1 MNDPFVHKP
10 VSGSAQD
17 ETCPQDSTAE
27 QNNTA
32 AQSNTTVQ
40 DTTATQNITVAR
52 NNAIRQSTS
61 VTQSVSDSSKSTAA
75 KFPNNRSFCGDVL
88 NTAGSIFFAA
98 LMGFFPL
105 FCGGSYNIILDS
117 KYAAF
122 ETITI
127 FSAVFFV
134 FFCLLKNVSIRRS
147 KPSITLTDRTKA
159 SFKSAVL
166 TLVKT
171 ADVTVILLICFC
183 LLTLL
188 SAVLSPYAPA
198 LNSSGQSA
206 VIFGSGR
213 YDGLYVLALYGAV
226 FALSYFFVKFDY
238 KCVLLV
244 GAVTLIM
251 SIIGILQL
259 FGINA
264 FGLYPADIYTGY
276 YAEFIS
282 TMGNIDF
289 MSALMSMFLPL
300 VFGCFLSADGSR
312 KSEAFLLICFFV
324 GGFCL
329 IKTDVQSGM
338 IALLVT
344 AALTLPLSLKSKR
357 SLAKALVF
365 LQTSTVLIWLCNCF
379 DLSKGE
385 GTTVVQFCINAK
397 LTIAAAVV
405 IFLLLA
411 LLILQRKKGLSK
423 KVLSKLPCALFIFE
437 GAALLLLAAYM
448 YFLFTPADKDN
459 ALNQL
464 YALLHG
470 SLSQSSGSG
479 RGGIWKYSFLMGLE
493 RPVLG
498 HGQGCYK
505 LAMDDFSARVGYTY
519 YTSRNA
525 SLDAAHNEF
534 LQLFCTGG
542 ILGLLSYAG
551 ALASLIARS
560 IKRRFSGKYTVCLL
574 SAVVGYLVQSFF
586 TFSIVEVAPVFFML
600 CGILLHN
607 VRDAGK
613 VSSPEKKFLQKSEQF
628 RQESVTGKIF
638 FDRAKKP
645 YSENNNC

>member
-1 MNDPFVHKP
+1 MNDPFVHKS
-10 VSGSAQD
+10 VSGPAQD
-17 ETCPQDSTAE
+17 ETCPQDSTAAQNNTAE

-52 NNAIRQSTS
+52 KNAIRQSTS

-75 KFPNNRSFCGDVL
+75 KSPNNRSFYGDVL

-98 LMGFFPL
+98 MAGFFPL

-127 FSAVFFV
+127 FSAVFFA
-134 FFCLLKNVSIRRS
+134 FFFLLKNVSLRRS
-147 KPSITLTDRTKA
+147 KPSITLTDRTKV

-188 SAVLSPYAPA
+188 SAVLSPYASS
-198 LNSSGQSA
+198 LNSAGKSA

-357 SLAKALVF
+357 SLAKVLVF
-365 LQTSTVLIWLCNCF
+365 LQTSTALIWLCNCF
-379 DLSKGE
+379 NLSKGE

-397 LTIAAAVV
+397 LTIAAAAV

-448 YFLFTPADKDN
+448 YFLFTPSDKDN

-607 VRDAGK
+607 VRDAEK
-613 VSSPEKKFLQKSEQF
+613 VSSPEK
-628 RQESVTGKIF
+628 
-638 FDRAKKP
+638 
-645 YSENNNC
+645 

>member
-1 MNDPFVHKP
+1 MNDPFVHKS
-10 VSGSAQD
+10 VSESAQD
-17 ETCPQDSTAE
+17 ETAPQNKIISQDNAAAQNNASPQDNTPL
-27 QNNTA
+27 QNNAVLKNTSGDSGDTA
-32 AQSNTTVQ
+32 VETR
-40 DTTATQNITVAR
+40 D
-52 NNAIRQSTS
+52 
-61 VTQSVSDSSKSTAA
+61 
-75 KFPNNRSFCGDVL
+75 NRFFYGDVL

-98 LMGFFPL
+98 MAGFFPL
-105 FCGGSYNIILDS
+105 FCGGSYNIILAS
-117 KYAAF
+117 KYSAF

-134 FFCLLKNVSIRRS
+134 FFCVLKRIMLRSSKAS
-147 KPSITLTDRTKA
+147 KPLTDQPEKPLGSAFLKA
-159 SFKSAVL
+159 VKSSDI
-166 TLVKT
+166 T
-171 ADVTVILLICFC
+171 TVLLICFC

-188 SAVLSPYAPA
+188 SAVLSPYASA
-198 LNSSGQSA
+198 LNSAGKSA

-226 FALSYFFVKFDY
+226 FALSYFFVKFDF

-251 SIIGILQL
+251 SVIGIFQL

-264 FGLYPADIYTGY
+264 FGLYPADIYNGY

-300 VFGCFLSADGSR
+300 IFGCFLSVDGSR
-312 KSEAFLLICFFV
+312 KSEAFLLLCFFV

-338 IALLVT
+338 IALFVT
-344 AALTLPLSLKSKR
+344 AAMTLPLSLKSKR

-365 LQTSTVLIWLCNCF
+365 LQTSAALIWLCDCF
-379 DLSKGE
+379 NLSKGE
-385 GTTVVQFCINAK
+385 GTTVVDFRINAR
-397 LTIAAAVV
+397 LTIAAVAV
-405 IFLLLA
+405 IA
-411 LLILQRKKGLSK
+411 LLFALILLQRKKGLSK
-423 KVLSKLPCALFIFE
+423 KFISKLPRAVLIFE
-437 GAALLLLAAYM
+437 GAALLLFAAYM
-448 YFLFTPADKDN
+448 YFFFTPADTDN

-498 HGQGCYK
+498 YGQGCYK
-505 LAMDDFSARVGYTY
+505 LAMDDFSAKVGYTY

-542 ILGLLSYAG
+542 ILGLLSYVG
-551 ALASLIARS
+551 FFVSLIAKS
-560 IKRRFSGKYTVCLL
+560 IKRRFCGKYTLCLL
-574 SAVVGYLVQSFF
+574 SAAVGYLVQSFF
-586 TFSIVEVAPVFFML
+586 TFSIVEVAPIFFML
-600 CGILLHN
+600 CGILLRN
-607 VRDAGK
+607 VRDAEK
-613 VSSPEKKFLQKSEQF
+613 ISSSDK
-628 RQESVTGKIF
+628 
-638 FDRAKKP
+638 
-645 YSENNNC
+645 

>member
-1 MNDPFVHKP
+1 MNDPFVHKS
-10 VSGSAQD
+10 VSGPAQD
-17 ETCPQDSTAE
+17 ETCPQDSTAAQNNTAE

-61 VTQSVSDSSKSTAA
+61 VTQSVSDSSNSTAA
-75 KFPNNRSFCGDVL
+75 KSPNNRSFYGDVL

-98 LMGFFPL
+98 MAGFFPL

-127 FSAVFFV
+127 FSAVFFA

-171 ADVTVILLICFC
+171 ADVTIILLICFC

-188 SAVLSPYAPA
+188 SAVLSPYASS
-198 LNSSGQSA
+198 LNSAGKSA

-244 GAVTLIM
+244 GAITLIM

-300 VFGCFLSADGSR
+300 VFGCFLSVDGSR
-312 KSEAFLLICFFV
+312 KSEAFLLLCFFV

-344 AALTLPLSLKSKR
+344 AALTIPLSLKSKR

-365 LQTSTVLIWLCNCF
+365 LQTSTALIWLCNCF

-397 LTIAAAVV
+397 LTIAAAAV

-551 ALASLIARS
+551 AFASLIARS
-560 IKRRFSGKYTVCLL
+560 IKRRFGGKYTVCLL
-574 SAVVGYLVQSFF
+574 SAVVGYLVQSLF

-607 VRDAGK
+607 VRDAEK
-613 VSSPEKKFLQKSEQF
+613 VSSPEK
-628 RQESVTGKIF
+628 
-638 FDRAKKP
+638 
-645 YSENNNC
+645 

>member
-1 MNDPFVHKP
+1 MNDPFVHKS
-10 VSGSAQD
+10 VSGPAQD
-17 ETCPQDSTAE
+17 ETCPQDSTAAQNNTAE

-61 VTQSVSDSSKSTAA
+61 VTQSVSDSSNSTAA
-75 KFPNNRSFCGDVL
+75 KSPNNRSFYGDVL

-98 LMGFFPL
+98 MAGFFPL

-134 FFCLLKNVSIRRS
+134 FFCLLKNVSLRRS
-147 KPSITLTDRTKA
+147 KPSIALTDRTKA

-188 SAVLSPYAPA
+188 SAVLSPYASS
-198 LNSSGQSA
+198 LNSAGKSA

-226 FALSYFFVKFDY
+226 FALSYFFAKFDY

-312 KSEAFLLICFFV
+312 KSEAFLLFCFFV

-344 AALTLPLSLKSKR
+344 AALTIPLSLKSKR

-365 LQTSTVLIWLCNCF
+365 LQTSTALIWLCNCF
-379 DLSKGE
+379 NLSKGE
-385 GTTVVQFCINAK
+385 GTTVVQFCINTK
-397 LTIAAAVV
+397 LTIAAAAV

-448 YFLFTPADKDN
+448 YFLFTPSDKDN

-551 ALASLIARS
+551 VLASLIARS

-613 VSSPEKKFLQKSEQF
+613 VSSPEK
-628 RQESVTGKIF
+628 
-638 FDRAKKP
+638 
-645 YSENNNC
+645 

>member
-1 MNDPFVHKP
+1 MSNPFVHKP
-10 VSGSAQD
+10 VSESASDKTGRQD
-17 ETCPQDSTAE
+17 GTAPQPDCTG
-27 QNNTA
+27 
-32 AQSNTTVQ
+32 
-40 DTTATQNITVAR
+40 
-52 NNAIRQSTS
+52 
-61 VTQSVSDSSKSTAA
+61 SKSTAVGSRG
-75 KFPNNRSFCGDVL
+75 NRSFYSDVL
-88 NTAGSIFFAA
+88 SLAGSIFFAA
-98 LMGFFPL
+98 MAGFFPL
-105 FCGGSYNIILDS
+105 FCGGSYNIILAS
-117 KYAAF
+117 KYSAF
-122 ETITI
+122 EAITL

-134 FFCLLKNVSIRRS
+134 FFCLFKKVTLRS
-147 KPSITLTDRTKA
+147 SKSSRLPTARPEVP
-159 SFKSAVL
+159 FKSAVIRA
-166 TLVKT
+166 VKK
-171 ADVTVILLICFC
+171 ADITGILLICFC
-183 LLTLL
+183 IFTLL
-188 SAVLSPYAPA
+188 SSLLSPYASA

-213 YDGLYVLALYGAV
+213 YDGLYVFALYGVV
-226 FALSYFFVKFDY
+226 FVLSYFFVKFDLR
-238 KCVLLV
+238 CVLLV

-251 SIIGILQL
+251 SVIGIFQL

-264 FGLYPADIYTGY
+264 FGLYPADIYDGY

-289 MSALMSMFLPL
+289 MSALMSLFLPL
-300 VFGCFLSADGSR
+300 IFGCFLSVDSDG
-312 KSEAFLLICFFV
+312 KSEAFLLLCFFV

-338 IALLVT
+338 IALFVT
-344 AALTLPLSLKSKR
+344 AALTLPLSLKTKR
-357 SLAKALVF
+357 SPAKAIIF
-365 LQTSTVLIWLCNCF
+365 LQTSAVLIWLCGCF

-385 GTTVVQFCINAK
+385 GTTVVEFRINPT
-397 LTIAAAVV
+397 LTAAAVTA
-405 IFLLLA
+405 IA
-411 LLILQRKKGLSK
+411 LLFALFLLQRKKGLSK
-423 KVLSKLPCALFIFE
+423 KMLSRLPAAMLIFE
-437 GAALLLLAAYM
+437 GAALLLFASYM

-505 LAMDDFSARVGYTY
+505 LAMDEFSARVGYTY

-551 ALASLIARS
+551 AFASLIARS
-560 IKRRFSGKYTVCLL
+560 IKGRFCGKYTVALL

-600 CGILLHN
+600 CGILLRN
-607 VRDAGK
+607 VRDAEK
-613 VSSPEKKFLQKSEQF
+613 VSSPEK
-628 RQESVTGKIF
+628 
-638 FDRAKKP
+638 
-645 YSENNNC
+645 

>member
-1 MNDPFVHKP
+1 MNDPFVHKS
-10 VSGSAQD
+10 VSGPAQD
-17 ETCPQDSTAE
+17 ETCPQDSTAAQNNTAE

-52 NNAIRQSTS
+52 NNAIRQGTS

-75 KFPNNRSFCGDVL
+75 KSPNNRSFYGDVL

-98 LMGFFPL
+98 MAGFFPL

-127 FSAVFFV
+127 FSAVFFA

-171 ADVTVILLICFC
+171 ADVTVILLIFFC

-188 SAVLSPYAPA
+188 SAVLSPYASS
-198 LNSSGQSA
+198 LNSAGKSA

-226 FALSYFFVKFDY
+226 FALSYFFVRFDY

-300 VFGCFLSADGSR
+300 VFGCFLSVDGSR

-365 LQTSTVLIWLCNCF
+365 LQMSTALIWLCNCF

-448 YFLFTPADKDN
+448 YFLFTPADRDN

-505 LAMDDFSARVGYTY
+505 LAMDNFSARVGYTY

-551 ALASLIARS
+551 AFASLIARS

-607 VRDAGK
+607 VRDAEK
-613 VSSPEKKFLQKSEQF
+613 VSSPEK
-628 RQESVTGKIF
+628 
-638 FDRAKKP
+638 
-645 YSENNNC
+645 

>member
-1 MNDPFVHKP
+1 MNDPFVHKS

-27 QNNTA
+27 QNTTV

-52 NNAIRQSTS
+52 NNAIRQGTS
-61 VTQSVSDSSKSTAA
+61 VTQSVSDSSKGTAA
-75 KFPNNRSFCGDVL
+75 KFPNNRSFYGDVL

-98 LMGFFPL
+98 MAGFFPL

-147 KPSITLTDRTKA
+147 KPSIALTNRTKA

-188 SAVLSPYAPA
+188 SAVLSPYASS
-198 LNSSGQSA
+198 LNSAGKSA

-244 GAVTLIM
+244 GAITLIM

-282 TMGNIDF
+282 TIGNIDF

-300 VFGCFLSADGSR
+300 VFGCFLSVDGSR
-312 KSEAFLLICFFV
+312 KSEAFLLLCFFV

-344 AALTLPLSLKSKR
+344 AALTIPLSLKSKR

-365 LQTSTVLIWLCNCF
+365 LQTSTALIWLCNCF

-397 LTIAAAVV
+397 LTIAAAAV

-437 GAALLLLAAYM
+437 GAALLLFAAYM

-551 ALASLIARS
+551 AFASLIARS
-560 IKRRFSGKYTVCLL
+560 IKRRFGGKYTVCLL
-574 SAVVGYLVQSFF
+574 SAVVGYLVQSLF

-607 VRDAGK
+607 VRDAEK
-613 VSSPEKKFLQKSEQF
+613 VSSPEK
-628 RQESVTGKIF
+628 
-638 FDRAKKP
+638 
-645 YSENNNC
+645 

>member
-1 MNDPFVHKP
+1 MNDPFVHKS

-27 QNNTA
+27 QNNTAVQSNTA

-52 NNAIRQSTS
+52 NNAIRQGTS

-75 KFPNNRSFCGDVL
+75 KSPNNRSFYGDVL

-98 LMGFFPL
+98 MAGFFPL

-188 SAVLSPYAPA
+188 SAALSPYASS
-198 LNSSGQSA
+198 LNSAGKSA

-312 KSEAFLLICFFV
+312 KSEAFLLLCFFV

-365 LQTSTVLIWLCNCF
+365 LQVSTALIWLCNCF

-397 LTIAAAVV
+397 LTIAAAAV

-411 LLILQRKKGLSK
+411 LLIMQRKKGLSK

-505 LAMDDFSARVGYTY
+505 LAMDEFSARVGYTY
-519 YTSRNA
+519 YTLRNA

-551 ALASLIARS
+551 AFASLIARS

-613 VSSPEKKFLQKSEQF
+613 VSSPEK
-628 RQESVTGKIF
+628 
-638 FDRAKKP
+638 
-645 YSENNNC
+645 

>member
-1 MNDPFVHKP
+1 MNDPFAHKS
-10 VSGSAQD
+10 VSGQAQD

-27 QNNTA
+27 QNNTAVQSNTA

-52 NNAIRQSTS
+52 NNAIRQGTS

-75 KFPNNRSFCGDVL
+75 KSPNNRSFYGDVL

-98 LMGFFPL
+98 MAGFFPL

-127 FSAVFFV
+127 FSAVFFA

-171 ADVTVILLICFC
+171 ADVTVILLIFFC

-188 SAVLSPYAPA
+188 SAVLSPYASS
-198 LNSSGQSA
+198 LNSAGKSA

-226 FALSYFFVKFDY
+226 FALSYFFVRFDY

-312 KSEAFLLICFFV
+312 KSEAFLLLCFFV

-365 LQTSTVLIWLCNCF
+365 LQVSTVLIWLCNCF

-397 LTIAAAVV
+397 LTIAAAAV

-551 ALASLIARS
+551 AFASLIARS

-607 VRDAGK
+607 VRDAEK
-613 VSSPEKKFLQKSEQF
+613 VSSPEK
-628 RQESVTGKIF
+628 
-638 FDRAKKP
+638 
-645 YSENNNC
+645 

>member
-1 MNDPFVHKP
+1 MNDPFVHKS
-10 VSGSAQD
+10 VSGPAQD
-17 ETCPQDSTAE
+17 ETCPQDSTAAQNNTAE

-61 VTQSVSDSSKSTAA
+61 VTQSVSDSSNSTAA
-75 KFPNNRSFCGDVL
+75 KSPNNRSFYGDVL

-98 LMGFFPL
+98 MAGFFPL

-134 FFCLLKNVSIRRS
+134 FFCLLKNVSLRRS
-147 KPSITLTDRTKA
+147 KPSIALTDRTKA

-188 SAVLSPYAPA
+188 SAVLSPYASS
-198 LNSSGQSA
+198 LNSAGKSA

-226 FALSYFFVKFDY
+226 FALSYFFAKFDY

-312 KSEAFLLICFFV
+312 KSEAFLLFCFFV

-344 AALTLPLSLKSKR
+344 AALTIPLSLKSKR

-365 LQTSTVLIWLCNCF
+365 LQTSTALIWLCNCF
-379 DLSKGE
+379 NLSKGE
-385 GTTVVQFCINAK
+385 GTTVVQFCINTK
-397 LTIAAAVV
+397 LTIAAAAV

-448 YFLFTPADKDN
+448 YFLFTPSDKDN

-493 RPVLG
+493 CPVLG

-551 ALASLIARS
+551 AFASLIARS

-613 VSSPEKKFLQKSEQF
+613 VSSPEK
-628 RQESVTGKIF
+628 
-638 FDRAKKP
+638 
-645 YSENNNC
+645 

>member
-1 MNDPFVHKP
+1 MNDPFVHKS
-10 VSGSAQD
+10 VSGQAQD
-17 ETCPQDSTAE
+17 ETCPQDSTAT

-32 AQSNTTVQ
+32 AQSNNTVQ

-52 NNAIRQSTS
+52 NNAIRQGTS

-75 KFPNNRSFCGDVL
+75 KSPNNRSFYGDVL

-98 LMGFFPL
+98 MAGFFPL

-127 FSAVFFV
+127 FSAVFFA

-171 ADVTVILLICFC
+171 ADVTVILLIFFC

-188 SAVLSPYAPA
+188 SAVLSPYASS
-198 LNSSGQSA
+198 LNSAGKSA

-226 FALSYFFVKFDY
+226 FALSYFFVKFDN

-357 SLAKALVF
+357 SLAKVLVF
-365 LQTSTVLIWLCNCF
+365 LQTSTALIWLCNCF
-379 DLSKGE
+379 NLSKGE

-397 LTIAAAVV
+397 LTIAAAAV

-437 GAALLLLAAYM
+437 GAVLLLLAAYM

-551 ALASLIARS
+551 AFASLIARS

-607 VRDAGK
+607 VRDAEK
-613 VSSPEKKFLQKSEQF
+613 VSSPEK
-628 RQESVTGKIF
+628 
-638 FDRAKKP
+638 
-645 YSENNNC
+645 

>member
-1 MNDPFVHKP
+1 MNDPFVHKS
-10 VSGSAQD
+10 VSGPAQD
-17 ETCPQDSTAE
+17 ETCPQDSTAAQNNTAE

-61 VTQSVSDSSKSTAA
+61 VTQSVSDSSKGTAA
-75 KFPNNRSFCGDVL
+75 KSPNNRSFYGDVL

-98 LMGFFPL
+98 MAGFFPL

-134 FFCLLKNVSIRRS
+134 FFCLLKNVSLRRS
-147 KPSITLTDRTKA
+147 KPSIALTNRTKA

-171 ADVTVILLICFC
+171 ADVTVILLIFFC

-188 SAVLSPYAPA
+188 SAVLSPYASS
-198 LNSSGQSA
+198 LNSAGKSA

-300 VFGCFLSADGSR
+300 VFGCFLSVDGSR
-312 KSEAFLLICFFV
+312 KSEAFLLFCFFV

-357 SLAKALVF
+357 SLSKALVF
-365 LQTSTVLIWLCNCF
+365 LQTSTALIWLCNCF

-397 LTIAAAVV
+397 LTIAAAAV

-437 GAALLLLAAYM
+437 GAVLLLLAAYM

-551 ALASLIARS
+551 AFASLIARS
-560 IKRRFSGKYTVCLL
+560 IKRRFGGKYTVCLL
-574 SAVVGYLVQSFF
+574 SAVVGYLVQSLF

-607 VRDAGK
+607 VRDAEK
-613 VSSPEKKFLQKSEQF
+613 VSSPEK
-628 RQESVTGKIF
+628 
-638 FDRAKKP
+638 
-645 YSENNNC
+645 